1 LFGLIFLFSRR
12 VLFGIALLYMVSGV
26 FWRLQWIF
34 RRRSGPP
41 PPPYKEASQAS

>member
-1 LFGLIFLFSRR
+1 MLFI
-12 VLFGIALLYMVSGV
+12 IALTYMISGV

-34 RRRSGPP
+34 RRRGDRPP